1 MKKAV
6 VIIIVALV
14 AVASAFAFEFKSVGF
29 ETGEGFYASADMEI
43 IDNLD
48 IYGRI
53 GANGYFS
60 ISVGAQYF
68 VYKFEVQNTDIEI
81 RPGAQMNF
89 SFGDN
94 AFLFS
99 LLATCQF
106 SFETGHFGAFLR
118 PGLGFEVYSWSYS
131 YGGNRSSDTD
141 TSFVPAIETG
151 VYYKFK

>member
-6 VIIIVALV
+6 LLVLVALV
-14 AVASAFAFEFKSVGF
+14 AVSSAFAFEFRSIGL
-29 ETGEGFYASADMEI
+29 ETGTGFYASVDMEI

-48 IYGRI
+48 VYARVGT
-53 GANGYFS
+53 NGYFS
-60 ISVGAQYF
+60 FSVGAQYK
-68 VYKFEVQNTDIEI
+68 VYDFEVQGTTIDI

-131 YGGNRSSDTD
+131 YGGNRYSDTD